1 MKKGV
6 LYLAITS
13 LLLLS
18 TIGCKGKEEKASG
31 NSSVGFDN
39 SKPLTI
45 SVFTIQQKQQ
55 PPADNKIYKW
65 IKEKYN
71 VDFTWDIL
79 VGDKDQKIGVL
90 IASGDYPDLV
100 EVDSTKFQDAGALI
114 PLEELIEKYGPNIK
128 KHYASCW
135 KKITEDDGHIYCLPN
150 WGVIDGRDQSTYY
163 GDSALWIQKDVLKEF
178 GYPKVTTIDEY
189 FDIIEKYMKKY
200 PTTDG
205 MPTIP
210 FTILTYDWHDF
221 CLINP
226 PNFCAGYPNDGNGTV
241 DMVNGKLTY
250 RDFLNQ
256 DISKKWFKKLCEMN
270 AKGLIDKSCFVDN
283 YDQYIAK
290 LSSGRVLGM
299 HDQRWQFND
308 AMNALDVS
316 GKYNKTMAPLP
327 IVFDNSIT
335 PRYRNKPLPNIRRGF
350 GITTK
355 CKDPIKVI
363 QFINA
368 QLDEETQRV
377 FHWGIEGEDWQYN
390 ENHEP
395 YRTEKQRMDQKDATW
410 ILRNKADLWY
420 STAPKM
426 EGSFSD
432 GYACDM
438 NYIPSEYLASQKP
451 EDVELWKAYGVS
463 SDAEL
468 MDKNPPDNST
478 WFPMWQETP
487 PDGSEAQLALNKCQQ
502 AYRKY
507 LPKIIMGKPADFEAN
522 WSEYMKALD
531 DANINK
537 YNEFM
542 QSKLDARLVKYGT
555 K

>member
-1 MKKGV
+1 MKKFLLV
-6 LYLAITS
+6 LQVAILAFCMF
-13 LLLLS
+13 
-18 TIGCKGKEEKASG
+18 GCKGKGSSASG
-31 NSSVGFDN
+31 KFDA

-45 SVFTIQQKQQ
+45 SIFTIQQKQQ

-114 PLEELIEKYGPNIK
+114 PLEDLIEKYAPNIK

-135 KKITEDDGHIYCLPN
+135 QKITEDDGHIYCLPN
-150 WGVIDGRDQSTYY
+150 WGVLDGRDQSVYY

-178 GYPKVTTIDEY
+178 GYPKITTVDEY
-189 FDIIEKYMKKY
+189 FDILEKYAKKY
-200 PTTDG
+200 PTING

-210 FTILTYDWHDF
+210 YTILTYDWHDF

-226 PNFCAGYPNDGNGTV
+226 PNFCGGFPNDGNGTV
-241 DMVNGKLTY
+241 TKQNGKWTY
-250 RDFLNQ
+250 NDFLNQ
-256 DISKKWFKKLCEMN
+256 DISKRWFKKMCDEN
-270 AKGLIDKSCFVDN
+270 AKGIIDKSAFVDN

-290 LSSGRVLGM
+290 VSSGRVLGL
-299 HDQRWQFND
+299 HDQRWQFQNTFT
-308 AMNALDVS
+308 ALELAGMYDR
-316 GKYNKTMAPLP
+316 TMVPLP
-327 IVFDNSIT
+327 IVFDKSIT
-335 PRYRNKPLPNIRRGF
+335 PHYRNRVLPNIRRGF

-355 CKDPIKVI
+355 CKDPVKVI
-363 QFINA
+363 EFMDA
-368 QLDEETQRV
+368 MLAEEPQRIL
-377 FHWGIEGEDWQYN
+377 HWGIEGQDWQYN
-390 ENHEP
+390 DKHEP
-395 YRTEKQRMDQKDATW
+395 YRTQEQRDQQKDDAW
-410 ILRNKADLWY
+410 ILHNKAELWY

-438 NYIPSEYLASQKP
+438 NYIPSEYLATQHA
-451 EDVELWKAYGVS
+451 EDIELWKAYGVS

-468 MDKNPPDNST
+468 MDPNPPENT
-478 WFPMWQETP
+478 PWFPMWQESP
-487 PDGSEAQLALNKCQQ
+487 SDGSDAATALSKCQA

-507 LPKIIMGKPADFEAN
+507 LPKIIMGKPENFEAN
-522 WSEYMKALD
+522 WAEYMKALD
-531 DANINK
+531 DAQISK

-542 QSKLDARLVKYGT
+542 QSKLDARIAKYGS

>member
-1 MKKGV
+1 MRKGV
-6 LYLAITS
+6 VLVGLAV
-13 LLLLS
+13 LFAAGML
-18 TIGCKGKEEKASG
+18 GCTGRNGGTEGKY
-31 NSSVGFDN
+31 NSA
-39 SKPLTI
+39 KPLTI

-114 PLEELIEKYGPNIK
+114 PLEDLIEKYGPNIK
-128 KHYASCW
+128 KHYASAW
-135 KKITEDDGHIYCLPN
+135 KKMTEDDGHIYCLPN
-150 WGVIDGRDQSTYY
+150 WGVLDGRDQSTYY

-178 GYPKVTTIDEY
+178 GYPKVTTVDEY
-189 FDIIEKYMKKY
+189 FDLIEKYVKKY
-200 PTTDG
+200 PTING
-205 MPTIP
+205 MTTIP

-241 DMVNGKLTY
+241 EKVDGKWTY

-256 DISKKWFKKLCEMN
+256 DISKRWFRKLCEEN
-270 AKGLIDKSCFVDN
+270 AKGIIDKSCFVDN

-308 AMNALDVS
+308 AMNALDVA
-316 GKYNKTMAPLP
+316 KMHDRTMAPLP
-327 IVFDNSIT
+327 VVFDESVT
-335 PRYRNKPLPNIRRGF
+335 PHYRNRSLPNIRRGF

-355 CKDPIKVI
+355 CRDPVRVI

-377 FHWGIEGEDWQYN
+377 LHWGIEGEDWQYDADR
-390 ENHEP
+390 HP
-395 YRTEKQRMDQKDATW
+395 YRTQEQRDEQKDAAW

-420 STAPKM
+420 QTAPKM

-432 GYACDM
+432 GYACEM
-438 NYIPSEYLASQKP
+438 NYIPSEFLADQKP

-468 MDKNPPDNST
+468 MDKDPPENT
-478 WFPMWQETP
+478 PWFPMWQEVP
-487 PDGSEAQLALNKCQQ
+487 PDGSEAQLALNKCSQV
-502 AYRKY
+502 YRKY
-507 LPKIIMGKPADFEAN
+507 LPKIIMGKPEGFEKN
-522 WSEYMKALD
+522 WTEYVKALD
-531 DANINK
+531 DAQINK
-537 YNEFM
+537 YNAFM
-542 QSKLDARLVKYGT
+542 QEKLDARIAKYGSQ
-555 K
+555 